1 MATADLESLLYESE
15 SDCLDFKRENY
26 SLSVGNDEKG
36 ELLKDVLAFANA
48 WRRTDAYI
56 LTGVREVKGGRSEPV
71 GIDDDLD
78 DAQLQQFINGK
89 TNRPVLFSYSTQRID
104 GVLIGVIKIPV
115 QDRPVYANKN
125 FGKVEKDVVY
135 VRRGS
140 STGKARPDEVSKMG
154 VSNLGGDED
163 PQIYLGVCRAE
174 DDRDLG
180 GKISFQA
187 THLSGI
193 DRPSIPDYGMG
204 GGLFSALTGPN
215 QDYCRE
221 LFDYF
226 KFSFSTCP
234 LKFYLRNDSGVSVSN
249 VHVEI
254 LIPYD
259 VPGLV
264 VSDSGAMPKKPSPY
278 YRMSPGGRFDSD
290 SILSLPSEPSA
301 SLSQNGEGRIIEVK
315 FPRALP
321 GQKVLASNMIFIGAD
336 RDVSLTVE
344 ANIYGE
350 QISKPLCQKL
360 EIEVSIVERVF
371 SIEQLD
377 EMYRGAV

>member
-48 WRRTDAYI
+48 WRRSDAYI
-56 LTGVREVKGGRSEPV
+56 LTGVKEVKGGRSEPV

-78 DAQLQQFINGK
+78 DAQLQQFIHGK

-115 QDRPVYANKN
+115 QERPVYANRN

-154 VSNLGGDED
+154 ASNLGSREE
-163 PQIYLGVCRAE
+163 PKIYLGVCCAE
-174 DDRDLG
+174 DDKDIG
-180 GKISFQA
+180 GRIRLQA
-187 THLSGI
+187 TFLSGI
-193 DRPSIPDYGMG
+193 DRSGIPDYGVG
-204 GGLFSALTGPN
+204 GGLLSVLNSPN
-215 QDYCRE
+215 PDYFRE

-226 KFSFSTCP
+226 NFSLSNCP
-234 LKFYLRNDSGVSVSN
+234 FKFYLRNDSGVSVSN

-254 LIPYD
+254 L
-259 VPGLV
+259 VPDNIAGLT
-264 VSDSGAMPKKPSPY
+264 VSDSGSMPKKPSPY
-278 YRMSPGGRFDSD
+278 YQVSPWDGFDLD
-290 SILSLPSEPSA
+290 SVPGLPSEPST
-301 SLSQNGEGRIIEVK
+301 SLYQNGEGRIIEVK

-321 GQKVLASNMIFIGAD
+321 GQKIISSDRVFFGAD
-336 RDVSLTVE
+336 RELSLTVE
-344 ANIYGE
+344 TKIYGE
-350 QISKPLCQKL
+350 QISTPICQKL
-360 EIEVSIVERVF
+360 KIEVSIVEREF
-371 SIEQLD
+371 SIQQLD
-377 EMYRGAV
+377 EMYRGGE